1 MKSKTSSFNKTLF
14 FGLWKRFWPL
24 FTAYGAIWIILM
36 PLALGKQLSQSL
48 LQLNAGMVS
57 APGAGDDIVQTTT
70 SLAANFGRQVL
81 NIATSGGTVMAI
93 IFCVLVAMAAYSY
106 LYNPRAVS
114 AMGSLPMKRQ
124 DVFRTQM
131 LSGIS
136 LMLLINLAVCLLTL
150 AVGAA
155 YGAKAGFDAGYIFQW
170 LAIVSLMDLF
180 FYGFATMCAT
190 FTGNVV
196 VLPLVYF
203 VLNFAVYGFAQMI
216 NAVMRY
222 FVYGYNSD
230 VSPAANWF
238 SPSIMLAGNNT
249 EQLTRKVSDT
259 STLIT
264 GYRYT
269 SWCML
274 LIYAVV
280 GIAFACF
287 AMLILKRRRMES
299 AGDVVAVQ
307 PLKPAFKYCMTA
319 GGALVLGLLLFSITN
334 VNGEPVYMS
343 VGDLLQML
351 LYMLLGGFIGYF
363 ASEMLMQK
371 TLRVFSGKWKGF
383 GISCAVIAALLLC
396 LRYDAFGVERYVPTA
411 DEVSSV
417 SIDASAPGATL
428 KSPENII
435 AAILIQQDI
444 INHKQFNLDAV
455 NENRLNGQHAD
466 VSVNFRYSLKNG
478 GYVVRSY
485 TLNTG
490 AKTNDVADLNE
501 LLNTKEAVLARKQLS
516 LPVNISTIL
525 NPTIQYFDASAGQ
538 YIALKLSSDEMLD
551 LYQNCI
557 VPDTNELKLGK
568 IWLITDE
575 SYDTRV
581 LDCTI
586 SFDVQ
591 QLSTKYK
598 GRYDSDHFDTT
609 LTLDAG
615 RTYDWIESHYK
626 LKLVTMGE
634 SETLNAEASAKG
646 SPVSDT
652 DISTVYAETAPAVTP
667 AVNAANG

>member
-24 FTAYGAIWIILM
+24 FTGYLAIWIILM
-36 PLALGKQLSQSL
+36 PLALGQQLSQSL
-48 LQLNAGMVS
+48 LQLNAGMES
-57 APGAGDDIVQTTT
+57 APGAGDGIVQTTT
-70 SLAANFGRQVL
+70 SLAASFGSQVL
-81 NIATSGGTVMAI
+81 NMATGGGTVMAI

-124 DVFRTQM
+124 DVFRTLM

-136 LMLLINLAVCLLTL
+136 LILLINLAVCLITL

-155 YGAKAGFDAGYIFQW
+155 YGAKAGFDCAYVFQW
-170 LAIVSLMDLF
+170 FCIVSLQDLF

-216 NAVMRY
+216 NVVMRY
-222 FVYGYNSD
+222 FVYGYSSE

-238 SPSIMLAGNNT
+238 SPPIMLASNNM
-249 EQLTRKVSDT
+249 EQLTHKVSDS
-259 STLIT
+259 STIIT
-264 GYRYT
+264 GFRYT

-280 GIAFACF
+280 GVAFACF
-287 AMLILKRRRMES
+287 AVLILKRRRMES

-319 GGALVLGLLLFSITN
+319 GGALVLGLLLFSMTN
-334 VNGEPVYMS
+334 ANGDPVYTS
-343 VGDLLQML
+343 VGDLLLML
-351 LYMLLGGFIGYF
+351 LYMLLGGFVGYF

-396 LRYDAFGVERYVPTA
+396 LRFDAFGVERYVPTA

-417 SIDASAPGATL
+417 SIDASAPGASL
-428 KSPENII
+428 KSPESIA

-455 NENRLNGQHAD
+455 NANRLSGKYAD

-501 LLNTKEAVLARKQLS
+501 LLNTKEAVLARKQLN

-525 NPTIQYFDASAGQ
+525 NPTIQYFDANAGQ
-538 YIALKLSSDEMLD
+538 YISLQLSSDEMLD

-581 LDCTI
+581 LNCEI
-586 SFDVQ
+586 SFELQ
-591 QLSTKYK
+591 QRVGGNSKQYY
-598 GRYDSDHFDTT
+598 GESFSTT

-615 RTYDWIESHYK
+615 RTYDWIENHYK
-626 LKLVTMGE
+626 LKLITMGE
-634 SETLNAEASAKG
+634 SAKLKDESG
-646 SPVSDT
+646 EKGTPVSET
-652 DISTVYAETAPAVTP
+652 DISTVYSETVPAVTP
-667 AVNAANG
+667 AVSAANG